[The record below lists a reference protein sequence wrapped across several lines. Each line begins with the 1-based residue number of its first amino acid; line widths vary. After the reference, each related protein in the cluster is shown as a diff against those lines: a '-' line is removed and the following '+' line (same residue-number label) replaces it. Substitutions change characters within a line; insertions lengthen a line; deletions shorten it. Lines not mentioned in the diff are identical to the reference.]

1 MEHGPSSFGGG
12 GAGDAA
18 VGGLAPGKKPRE
30 ARPPVD
36 NRDAKYVTLPEDN
49 FMAPRVVDSTYGETE
64 TLSIPPSGDPDGPIL
79 TFNVDKRF
87 DGHNLFLNEMKLALT
102 LALVDKDGRPPPRNE
117 KRVSVVQ
124 GYPQALWKSAKLYLN
139 QTEVSAGDAGA
150 HALRAHVHFLL
161 NSTSSGKL
169 KKHSF
174 GWVPFRGHSYDK
186 VGHPAAQLVQGQLCQ
201 LAIAPPSKDRERNAP
216 LSRELRDALKAE
228 VAALGAAVA
237 AGGGGGNGA
246 DPLPVTA
253 ELLDRV
259 ARVDLNRPEE
269 EGGVVRV
276 WDPDEKLVY
285 AHICTDFGLCKLP
298 LISGCGVQLVLTRNP
313 PPFYMM
319 VMDDS
324 LFDKGYRL
332 RIKSAALLLP
342 MRRFSPDLALDLER
356 TMSRAGGYLNYDFKR
371 VEVKRFT
378 IPSGQKSWSCE
389 DLKSGH
395 RVPERV
401 VLMMVE
407 EDAFDGQAWSKNP
420 LASDAVRVDSLWAVD
435 DIRFTLDSFPVE
447 PMGVASGAHRSPR
460 NFLAKAYAQLQSVF
474 SNEES
479 FGLDLSYAEFVKGG
493 FLYAVDLTRPRRA
506 HNSVAWHKV
515 RQGSL
520 RLDVSFADHIAAN
533 VSVFAMLEY
542 PTRVQ
547 IFKDR

>member
-1 MEHGPSSFGGG
+1 M
-12 GAGDAA
+12 
-18 VGGLAPGKKPRE
+18 
-30 ARPPVD
+30 
-36 NRDAKYVTLPEDN
+36 
-49 FMAPRVVDSTYGETE
+49 
-64 TLSIPPSGDPDGPIL
+64 
-79 TFNVDKRF
+79 
-87 DGHNLFLNEMKLALT
+87 
-102 LALVDKDGRPPPRNE
+102 
-117 KRVSVVQ
+117 
-124 GYPQALWKSAKLYLN
+124 
-139 QTEVSAGDAGA
+139 
-150 HALRAHVHFLL
+150 
-161 NSTSSGKL
+161 
-169 KKHSF
+169 
-174 GWVPFRGHSYDK
+174 
-186 VGHPAAQLVQGQLCQ
+186 
-201 LAIAPPSKDRERNAP
+201 
-216 LSRELRDALKAE
+216 
-228 VAALGAAVA
+228 AALGAAVA
-237 AGGGGGNGA
+237 GAAAAA
-246 DPLPVTA
+246 DPLPVMS

-276 WDPDEKLVY
+276 WDTDEKLVY

-324 LFDKGYRL
+324 LYEKGYRL

-356 TMSRAGGYLNYDFKR
+356 TMSKAGGYLNYDFKR
-371 VEVKRFT
+371 VEVKRYT
-378 IPSGQKSWSCE
+378 IPAGQKTWSCE

-420 LASDAVRVDSLWAVD
+420 LASDAVRVDSVWAVD

-493 FLYAVDLTRPRRA
+493 FLYAVDLTRPRHA

-520 RLDVSFADHIAAN
+520 RLDVSFADQIAAN
-533 VSVFAMLEY
+533 VCVFAMLEY